1 MATFEEFRNT
11 FPEDNNEKGRE
22 FEVFLCE
29 WFLNHHP
36 VYKDHFTKVLHFKD
50 WPKKWF
56 GKDIGTDLIAEDV
69 HGKICAIQAKFYH
82 PSLPIPTKEID
93 SFLSDSARKVIDYR
107 LLIGTTDHY
116 SANAANKIKGQE
128 KPVQTFLLDDF
139 LAWET
144 DWPDSLAD
152 IHDYSPP
159 KPKEPYLYQRT
170 AIKDV
175 VNNLETRG
183 QLIMA
188 CGTGKTMTALWIAE
202 ELESNTTLVLLPSL
216 LLLSKTLLE
225 WKSHSKNP
233 FNCLPVC
240 SDETATTDEDNIN
253 MSKSDLCLR
262 PTTDVNEIAQFLNSS
277 GQRVIFSTYQS
288 SKKIAEAFKLE
299 NVKPLDLIIADEA
312 HRCTGISDSNFSLA
326 LDNSKIPA
334 IKRLFMTATP
344 NVASSRIKKNAA
356 KSGIEIFSM
365 DNEELYGPILHKLSF
380 GHAIQPPDGS
390 KPLLTDYQVV
400 VVGIDNPQYS
410 SMIAERTLVQT
421 ETKNIKS
428 DAQSFASHIA
438 IAKAIKDYNL
448 RKIISFHSRVSAA
461 KDFASTLPEVINW
474 MPKDSRPEGELL
486 TNYVKGEMSTYDRNR
501 RLKAIG
507 KIEPDQRYLLSN
519 ARCLSEGVDIPT
531 LDAIAFIDPRYS
543 EIDIIQAVGRAI
555 RLADGKHI
563 GTIIIPVFIEEH
575 ENPDEVLSSSAFK
588 SVWGVVNA
596 LRSHDEEGLGA
607 ELDELRRAMGK
618 RGTVGRSG
626 KVIIDLPS
634 TVTLQFEKALE
645 AKLIESTT
653 QSWEFWF
660 GLLEEYQEKN
670 GDCIVSKSHK
680 TLSGFKLGF
689 WVSNQRARKDIL
701 LPDCIERLDAIGFV
715 WDPIKEQ
722 WEQGFRELAIY
733 KEEFGDCLRSKA
745 QLHK

>member
-1 MATFEEFRNT
+1 
-11 FPEDNNEKGRE
+11 
-22 FEVFLCE
+22 
-29 WFLNHHP
+29 
-36 VYKDHFTKVLHFKD
+36 
-50 WPKKWF
+50 
-56 GKDIGTDLIAEDV
+56 
-69 HGKICAIQAKFYH
+69 
-82 PSLPIPTKEID
+82 
-93 SFLSDSARKVIDYR
+93 
-107 LLIGTTDHY
+107 
-116 SANAANKIKGQE
+116 
-128 KPVQTFLLDDF
+128 
-139 LAWET
+139 
-144 DWPDSLAD
+144 
-152 IHDYSPP
+152 
-159 KPKEPYLYQRT
+159 
-170 AIKDV
+170 
-175 VNNLETRG
+175 
-183 QLIMA
+183 
-188 CGTGKTMTALWIAE
+188 
-202 ELESNTTLVLLPSL
+202 
-216 LLLSKTLLE
+216 
-225 WKSHSKNP
+225 
-233 FNCLPVC
+233 
-240 SDETATTDEDNIN
+240 
-253 MSKSDLCLR
+253 
-262 PTTDVNEIAQFLNSS
+262 
-277 GQRVIFSTYQS
+277 
-288 SKKIAEAFKLE
+288 
-299 NVKPLDLIIADEA
+299 
-312 HRCTGISDSNFSLA
+312 
-326 LDNSKIPA
+326 
-334 IKRLFMTATP
+334 
-344 NVASSRIKKNAA
+344 
-356 KSGIEIFSM
+356 
-365 DNEELYGPILHKLSF
+365 
-380 GHAIQPPDGS
+380 
-390 KPLLTDYQVV
+390 
-400 VVGIDNPQYS
+400 
-410 SMIAERTLVQT
+410 
-421 ETKNIKS
+421 
-428 DAQSFASHIA
+428 
-438 IAKAIKDYNL
+438 
-448 RKIISFHSRVSAA
+448 
-461 KDFASTLPEVINW
+461 
-474 MPKDSRPEGELL
+474 LL

-531 LDAIAFIDPRYS
+531 LDAIAFIDPRHS

-733 KEEFGDCLRSKA
+733 KEEFGDCEVPSEWVTPDNYNLGFWVSHQRGGNNELTPERLQRLDTLGFVWDPIKE
-745 QLHK
+745 QWEQGFK